1 MLVRHREERVAT
13 KVDPLQLAVVAHSR
27 QKGLHLKISDHIGV
41 VYVLNIKKIFG
52 PCLWMTRLPVGLRDR
67 CSIYL
72 PHPICYKS
80 YEVIMEGIDRRMGKW
95 SYHLTIVE
103 LGRKTC

>member
-1 MLVRHREERVAT
+1 MA
-13 KVDPLQLAVVAHSR
+13 D
-27 QKGLHLKISDHIGV
+27 
-41 VYVLNIKKIFG
+41 
-52 PCLWMTRLPVGLRDR
+52 LPVGLRDR

-103 LGRKTC
+103 LGRKPVEELGQQFRWDRLETVAADV